1 MPPPLALYIH
11 VPFCISICP
20 YCDFV
25 VYAGREAR
33 GERSRLTAFLAA
45 LHVELDLR
53 ADLLAAQ
60 NAGQPRPPLRSVYLG
75 GGTPSL
81 LSAPQVTD
89 LLDHVARR
97 YGMAADAEVTIEVNP
112 GSADRGD
119 LRGYRAAGVGR
130 ASIGVQSLQASE
142 LRTLGRRHSAT
153 DVAATVE
160 LARAAAFDSV
170 SIDLLYDIPGQT
182 LETWSATLH
191 TALGLAVDHVSAYA
205 LTLDDPAAE
214 GLTGIL
220 GDHRPVR
227 AGARAWRDSVRP
239 GQDEDRAAEM
249 YELASDR
256 LEGAGLAGYE
266 LSNWARAGHES
277 RHNLVYWQRQPYAG
291 LGPGAHAFDGAGR
304 RTWTAASLATYL
316 SVLTPARRVAASLPV
331 GGVELVDD
339 SAAVAE
345 AAILGLRLRRGIPV
359 ELARHPVVSAGLA
372 WGMSHGLLE
381 PVLNRVRLT
390 PRGRLLADE
399 VFARLLPAGTTASHR
414 EAAA

>member
-1 MPPPLALYIH
+1 MPPPVALYIH

-97 YGMAADAEVTIEVNP
+97 YGLAADAEVTIEVNP
-112 GSADRGD
+112 GPADRGD

-130 ASIGVQSLQASE
+130 VSIGVQSLQASE
-142 LRTLGRRHSAT
+142 LRTLGRRHSAA
-153 DVAATVE
+153 DVAATVD

-191 TALGLAVDHVSAYA
+191 MALGLAVDHVSAYA
-205 LTLDDPAAE
+205 LALDDPAAE

-227 AGARAWRDSVRP
+227 AGARAWRDRVRP

-266 LSNWARAGHES
+266 LSNWARAGHEG
-277 RHNLVYWQRQPYAG
+277 RHNLVYWQREPYAG

-304 RTWTAASLATYL
+304 RTWTAASLADYL
-316 SVLTPARRVAASLPV
+316 GVLTPAHRVAASLPV
-331 GGVELVDD
+331 GGGELIDD
-339 SAAVAE
+339 STAVAE
-345 AAILGLRLRRGIPV
+345 AAILGLRLRQGIPV
-359 ELARHPVVSAGLA
+359 ELARHPGVSAGLA

-381 PVLNRVRLT
+381 RVVTRVRLT

-399 VFARLLPAGTTASHR
+399 VFARLLPAGATASRR